1 MYIYIYVCTYIYCD
15 YFQDVSLPTAQDA
28 GIGSRIIG
36 LSRINGWMENNINQQ
51 ILTIHYRLTFYA
63 QHYL

>member
-1 MYIYIYVCTYIYCD
+1 MYICTYMHWD
-15 YFQDVSLPTAQDA
+15 YIQDVSLPTAQDA

-36 LSRINGWMENNINQQ
+36 LSRINGWMDNTINQQ
-51 ILTIHYRLTFYA
+51 ILTIHHRLTFYA